1 MLKQSCVSE
10 AQKYQGALYK
20 GKASKNPHKSNQP
33 VDTSSNV
40 PRKAYVEDAPENDS
54 GNAIAIVDVPP
65 PAPSPPRPNQAVNVF
80 DFLVTDDTPNGSKVS
95 LGGSKEQMQ
104 MVEHAR
110 PVFEASRRSASE
122 SDNEEDNIHEYDDA
136 YETNGYLYGTDPIPV
151 HTPAPRGFHT
161 ESRESIYELEGA
173 ERKSTD
179 KKRKRY
185 HVEEL
190 DLTAARRP
198 SQELDEIMADAPPI
212 LHSGLTGGMNRLLS
226 KSKFPPSPDYSGND
240 NQQPSPPSPVKRTK
254 KIIIPRERGRKS
266 ASTLIRI
273 RKVSS
278 SRRASDESRP
288 RKHHRSQH
296 HEDRQSEPS
305 TKGKLKAI
313 EYHPQK
319 SQNGLDADQ
328 QLVVFRSRAEL
339 FMSFVTKGPE
349 SDHGYSINKALKR
362 YHRERGERGLG
373 MGKVEEEKELWK
385 SLRLRRN
392 ERGEV
397 VLLCW
402 CHDFLDDE
410 ATSPVCRP
418 TDSGF
423 HTDLMNCQ
431 VVTAWF
437 FIPRRKDCDFDFLL
451 LFVGFIKLYT
461 TADLY
466 HFMDARPTSSSVLYT

>member
-1 MLKQSCVSE
+1 M
-10 AQKYQGALYK
+10 
-20 GKASKNPHKSNQP
+20 
-33 VDTSSNV
+33 
-40 PRKAYVEDAPENDS
+40 PRKAYVEDAPELDS
-54 GNAIAIVDVPP
+54 GNNAIAIVDAPP
-65 PAPSPPRPNQAVNVF
+65 PAPSPPPAVPARPSQAVNVF

-104 MVEHAR
+104 MVEHAP
-110 PVFEASRRSASE
+110 PVFEAGRRSTSE
-122 SDNEEDNIHEYDDA
+122 SDNEDDEFHEYDHA
-136 YETNGYLYGTDPIPV
+136 YETNGYSYGTDPIPV
-151 HTPAPRGFHT
+151 HTPAPRAFPN

-179 KKRKRY
+179 KKRKRF

-198 SQELDEIMADAPPI
+198 SQEHDEVMADAPPI

-240 NQQPSPPSPVKRTK
+240 NQQLSPPSPVKRTK
-254 KIIIPRERGRKS
+254 KIIIAKDRGRKP
-266 ASTLIRI
+266 ASTLVRI

-278 SRRASDESRP
+278 TRRASDESRP

-296 HEDRQSEPS
+296 HEDRHADQS
-305 TKGKLKAI
+305 TKRKLKAI
-313 EYHPQK
+313 EYHPQE
-319 SQNGLDADQ
+319 SQQSGPDGDQ

-373 MGKVEEEKELWK
+373 MGKAEEEKALWK

-397 VLLCW
+397 VLLC
-402 CHDFLDDE
+402 
-410 ATSPVCRP
+410 
-418 TDSGF
+418 
-423 HTDLMNCQ
+423 
-431 VVTAWF
+431 
-437 FIPRRKDCDFDFLL
+437 
-451 LFVGFIKLYT
+451 
-461 TADLY
+461 
-466 HFMDARPTSSSVLYT
+466 

>member
-1 MLKQSCVSE
+1 MSE

-20 GKASKNPHKSNQP
+20 DKTSKNSHKSDQTL
-33 VDTSSNV
+33 DTPANV
-40 PRKAYVEDAPENDS
+40 PRKAYVEDAPDNEP
-54 GNAIAIVDVPP
+54 GNAVAIVDAPP
-65 PAPSPPRPNQAVNVF
+65 PAPSPPPAVPSRPSQAVNVF

-110 PVFEASRRSASE
+110 PIFEAGRRSTSE
-122 SDNEEDNIHEYDDA
+122 SDDDDEEFHEYDHA
-136 YETNGYLYGTDPIPV
+136 FETNGYSYGTDPIPV
-151 HTPAPRGFHT
+151 HTPAPRGLISD
-161 ESRESIYELEGA
+161 SRDSVYELEGA

-179 KKRKRY
+179 KKRKRF

-198 SQELDEIMADAPPI
+198 SQELDEVMDDAPPI
-212 LHSGLTGGMNRLLS
+212 LHSGLTGGLNRLLS

-240 NQQPSPPSPVKRTK
+240 NQQLSPPSPVKRTK
-254 KIIIPRERGRKS
+254 KIILPKERGRKPATS
-266 ASTLIRI
+266 LIRI

-278 SRRASDESRP
+278 TRRASDESRP

-296 HEDRQSEPS
+296 HEDRQADHS
-305 TKGKLKAI
+305 TKRKLKAI
-313 EYHPQK
+313 EYHPQG
-319 SQNGLDADQ
+319 SQTTAAADGDQ
-328 QLVVFRSRAEL
+328 QLVLFRSRAEL

-373 MGKVEEEKELWK
+373 LGKAEEEKELWK

-397 VLLCW
+397 VLL
-402 CHDFLDDE
+402 
-410 ATSPVCRP
+410 
-418 TDSGF
+418 
-423 HTDLMNCQ
+423 
-431 VVTAWF
+431 
-437 FIPRRKDCDFDFLL
+437 
-451 LFVGFIKLYT
+451 Y
-461 TADLY
+461 
-466 HFMDARPTSSSVLYT
+466 